1 MAHIVTLNTPSR
13 EDWLSQLADVITS
26 PDELLRLLDLEQHE
40 ALCAGREAKRLFA
53 LRVPRAFVARMEK
66 GNPDDP
72 LLKQT
77 LTSQD
82 EFITAPGYST
92 DPLEEQ
98 NSVVPGLLHKYR
110 NRALLLVKGGCAVN
124 CRYCFRRH
132 FPYAENQGNKR
143 NWQVALD
150 YIAAHPELDEIIFSG
165 GDPLMA
171 KDHELDWL
179 LTQLETIPHIK
190 RLRIHSRLPIVI
202 PARITDALVT
212 RLEQSRLQV
221 LLVNHI
227 NHANE
232 IDADF
237 RAAMARMRKA
247 GVTLLNQSVLLRG
260 VNDSARVLADLSN
273 ALFDAGVMPYYLHVL
288 DRVQGAAHFMV
299 TDEEARKIMRELLT
313 LVSGYMVPKLAR
325 EIGRVRRRWICSCV
339 SSKKAGGAT
348 LTCPG
353 DKATAPSKGYIS
365 SGTYRPGR
373 SSGWRLAQSWTAS
386 PASGCSP
393 RKSRCRPLPQPDYA
407 GHWPH
412 HA

>member
-1 MAHIVTLNTPSR
+1 VVT
-13 EDWLSQLADVITS
+13 D
-26 PDELLRLLDLEQHE
+26 PDELLHLLNIDADEKL
-40 ALCAGREAKRLFA
+40 LAGRDARRLFA
-53 LRVPRAFVARMEK
+53 LRVPRAFIARMEK

-72 LLKQT
+72 LLRQV
-77 LTSQD
+77 LTSQE
-82 EFITAPGYST
+82 EFVAAPGYST

-98 NSVVPGLLHKYR
+98 HSVVPGLLHKYR

-150 YIAAHPELDEIIFSG
+150 YITAHPELDEIIFSG

-179 LTQLETIPHIK
+179 LTQLEAIPHIK

-202 PARITDALVT
+202 PARITEGLVE
-212 RLEQSRLQV
+212 RFARSSLQI

-232 IDADF
+232 VDETF
-237 RAAMARMRKA
+237 RQAMSSLRAA

-260 VNDSARVLADLSN
+260 VNDNAQTLANLSN

-288 DRVQGAAHFMV
+288 DKVQGAAHFMV
-299 TDEEARKIMRELLT
+299 SDDKARHIMRELLT

-325 EIGRVRRRWICSCV
+325 EIG
-339 SSKKAGGAT
+339 GE
-348 LTCPG
+348 
-353 DKATAPSKGYIS
+353 PSK
-365 SGTYRPGR
+365 T
-373 SSGWRLAQSWTAS
+373 
-386 PASGCSP
+386 
-393 RKSRCRPLPQPDYA
+393 PLDLQLRQQ
-407 GHWPH
+407 
-412 HA
+412 

>member
-13 EDWLSQLADVITS
+13 EDWLAQLADVITS
-26 PDELLRLLDLEQHE
+26 PDELLQLLELDQNETL
-40 ALCAGREAKRLFA
+40 LAGREARRLFA

-77 LTSQD
+77 LTARE
-82 EFITAPGYST
+82 EFIAAPGFST

-98 NSVVPGLLHKYR
+98 NSVVPGLLHKYL

-171 KDHELDWL
+171 KDHELEWL
-179 LTQLETIPHIK
+179 IGQLEALPHIK

-202 PARITDALVT
+202 PARITDALVS
-212 RLEQSRLQV
+212 RFARSRLQI

-232 IDADF
+232 IDEAF
-237 RAAMARMRKA
+237 RSGMARLRQA

-260 VNDSARVLADLSN
+260 VNDNARTLADLSN

-299 TDEEARKIMRELLT
+299 EDDEARQIMRELLT

-325 EIGRVRRRWICSCV
+325 EIG
-339 SSKKAGGAT
+339 GE
-348 LTCPG
+348 
-353 DKATAPSKGYIS
+353 PSK
-365 SGTYRPGR
+365 T
-373 SSGWRLAQSWTAS
+373 
-386 PASGCSP
+386 
-393 RKSRCRPLPQPDYA
+393 PLDLQLRQN
-407 GHWPH
+407 
-412 HA
+412 

>member
-13 EDWLSQLADVITS
+13 EDWLVQLADVITD
-26 PDELLRLLDLEQHE
+26 PDELLRVLNIDTDEN
-40 ALCAGREAKRLFA
+40 ALAGRGAKRLFA
-53 LRVPRAFVARMEK
+53 LRVPRAFVARMKK
-66 GNPDDP
+66 GDPNDP
-72 LLKQT
+72 LLRQV
-77 LTSQD
+77 LTSRD
-82 EFITAPGYST
+82 EFLAAPGFST

-98 NSVVPGLLHKYR
+98 HNAVPGLLHKYR

-150 YIAAHPELDEIIFSG
+150 YIADHPELDEIIFSG

-179 LTQLETIPHIK
+179 LEQLEAIPHVK

-202 PARITDALVT
+202 PARITDALAA
-212 RLEQSRLQV
+212 RFARSSLRI

-232 IDADF
+232 IDEEFA
-237 RAAMARMRKA
+237 AAMVRLRQA
-247 GVTLLNQSVLLRG
+247 GVTLLNQSVLLRD
-260 VNDSARVLADLSN
+260 VNDSAQTLADLSN

-288 DRVQGAAHFMV
+288 DKVQGAAHFMV
-299 TDEEARKIMRELLT
+299 SDEEARNIMRELLT

-325 EIGRVRRRWICSCV
+325 EIG
-339 SSKKAGGAT
+339 GE
-348 LTCPG
+348 
-353 DKATAPSKGYIS
+353 PSK
-365 SGTYRPGR
+365 TPLDLQLR
-373 SSGWRLAQSWTAS
+373 QS
-386 PASGCSP
+386 
-393 RKSRCRPLPQPDYA
+393 
-407 GHWPH
+407 
-412 HA
+412 